1 MTTTPVNWGVIG
13 PGKIAEKFARD
24 IRLVPKAAL
33 VSVASSDPKR
43 AISFAE
49 RCKVPK
55 AAESYFQILN
65 DPEIDAVYIATI
77 HPTHYNIAKDALIAG
92 KHVLI
97 EKPMT
102 VNAAQAKAL
111 VSLSRTRGLFLMEA
125 MWTAFL
131 PVTQAVRQLA
141 HSKAIGVIKSLEG
154 RFCISTTE
162 ENAKRLHD
170 PALGGGALLDLGVYP
185 ISYAHMI
192 LGSDF
197 SGVSSVMNIIN
208 GVDQRTEI
216 RLSYPGGAISN
227 LSCDIINESPILFKI
242 SGDQGVIEVPHFIG
256 ANSYTIHNS
265 DGQSEHFHLPFC
277 GEGFV
282 EQISAS
288 CEAILNGQ
296 QESKSWSHH
305 DTICVLALMDKV
317 RQANLLH
324 YGHFEST

>member
-131 PVTQAVRQLA
+131 PV
-141 HSKAIGVIKSLEG
+141 
-154 RFCISTTE
+154 
-162 ENAKRLHD
+162 
-170 PALGGGALLDLGVYP
+170 YP

-197 SGVSSVMNIIN
+197 SGVSSVMNITMEWTK
-208 GVDQRTEI
+208 GLR
-216 RLSYPGGAISN
+216 
-227 LSCDIINESPILFKI
+227 
-242 SGDQGVIEVPHFIG
+242 
-256 ANSYTIHNS
+256 
-265 DGQSEHFHLPFC
+265 
-277 GEGFV
+277 FV
-282 EQISAS
+282 
-288 CEAILNGQ
+288 
-296 QESKSWSHH
+296 
-305 DTICVLALMDKV
+305 
-317 RQANLLH
+317 
-324 YGHFEST
+324 